1 MSARKSRVI
10 LFINGPFGV
19 GKTTVANLL
28 AERMPDA
35 MLYDP
40 EIVGAF
46 LRYVLAP
53 VEKVDDFQDYALWP
67 AMVVEV
73 AQMLKDEYRGTL
85 IMPMTV
91 WRREYFEKLT
101 DDLKRV
107 TPELRCFRLTASED
121 VLNQRILSRP
131 DEEGSHEWC
140 LSHLT
145 VGLAASQDPAFG
157 VEIPTD
163 NRAPAE
169 VANAIMGKLTC

>member
-1 MSARKSRVI
+1 MI

-28 AERMPDA
+28 VERMPDA

-46 LRYVLAP
+46 LRYVLDP
-53 VEKVDDFQDYALWP
+53 VEKVDDFQDYALWSK
-67 AMVVEV
+67 MVVEG
-73 AQMLKDEYRGTL
+73 ARMLKDEYGGTL

-91 WRREYFEKLT
+91 WRREYFAKLT
-101 DDLKRV
+101 YDLKRV
-107 TPELRCFRLTASED
+107 TPDLRCFRLTASED
-121 VLNQRILSRP
+121 VLKQRIFSRP

-140 LSHLT
+140 LSHLE
-145 VGLAASQDPAFG
+145 VGLAASQDPTFG

-163 NRAPAE
+163 NRTPKE
-169 VANAIMGKLTC
+169 VADAIMDELTSLRPKGA